1 MNRPNNVQEL
11 QTFLGF
17 IQYLSKFL
25 PNMSD
30 VSAPLRQLLEKN
42 ICWHWDNN
50 KEQSFT
56 KLKQMVTQAPVL
68 RYFDV
73 KKPLTLTVDASSK
86 GLGAALVQGEQ
97 PIVYASRAL
106 TKSQQNYAQIEKE
119 ALAISFGCEKF
130 HQYIFGRSVTVESDH
145 KPLQSI
151 FKKSL
156 HQAPARLQ
164 RLLLS
169 LQKYDL
175 NVIFKPG
182 KTMFLADTLSRA
194 FLPETKE
201 DLELEISVDQL
212 AVTPEEYDQFKK
224 HTSDDP
230 ELQKLRSITQN
241 GWPENKEKVPQD
253 VRKYWNFR
261 DEISCIDGILYK
273 NNKLIVPRSM
283 RSQILKTLHSSH
295 LGIVKQEQENHSF
308 GLECHHR

>member
-1 MNRPNNVQEL
+1 
-11 QTFLGF
+11 
-17 IQYLSKFL
+17 
-25 PNMSD
+25 
-30 VSAPLRQLLEKN
+30 
-42 ICWHWDNN
+42 
-50 KEQSFT
+50 
-56 KLKQMVTQAPVL
+56 MVTQAPVL
-68 RYFDV
+68 RYFDM

-86 GLGAALVQGEQ
+86 GLGAALVQDEQ

-194 FLPETKE
+194 F
-201 DLELEISVDQL
+201 
-212 AVTPEEYDQFKK
+212 
-224 HTSDDP
+224 
-230 ELQKLRSITQN
+230 
-241 GWPENKEKVPQD
+241 
-253 VRKYWNFR
+253 
-261 DEISCIDGILYK
+261 
-273 NNKLIVPRSM
+273 
-283 RSQILKTLHSSH
+283 
-295 LGIVKQEQENHSF
+295 
-308 GLECHHR
+308 

>member
-1 MNRPNNVQEL
+1 MQVPRD
-11 QTFLGF
+11 
-17 IQYLSKFL
+17 S
-25 PNMSD
+25 
-30 VSAPLRQLLEKN
+30 
-42 ICWHWDNN
+42 
-50 KEQSFT
+50 
-56 KLKQMVTQAPVL
+56 
-68 RYFDV
+68 
-73 KKPLTLTVDASSK
+73 
-86 GLGAALVQGEQ
+86 ALVQDEQ

-194 FLPETKE
+194 F
-201 DLELEISVDQL
+201 
-212 AVTPEEYDQFKK
+212 
-224 HTSDDP
+224 
-230 ELQKLRSITQN
+230 
-241 GWPENKEKVPQD
+241 
-253 VRKYWNFR
+253 
-261 DEISCIDGILYK
+261 
-273 NNKLIVPRSM
+273 
-283 RSQILKTLHSSH
+283 
-295 LGIVKQEQENHSF
+295 
-308 GLECHHR
+308 

>member
-1 MNRPNNVQEL
+1 MQVPRD
-11 QTFLGF
+11 
-17 IQYLSKFL
+17 S
-25 PNMSD
+25 
-30 VSAPLRQLLEKN
+30 
-42 ICWHWDNN
+42 
-50 KEQSFT
+50 
-56 KLKQMVTQAPVL
+56 
-68 RYFDV
+68 
-73 KKPLTLTVDASSK
+73 
-86 GLGAALVQGEQ
+86 ALVQDEQ

-130 HQYIFGRSVTVESDH
+130 HQSIFGRSVTVESDH

-212 AVTPEEYDQFKK
+212 AVTPEECDQFKK
-224 HTSDDP
+224 P
-230 ELQKLRSITQN
+230 YI
-241 GWPENKEKVPQD
+241 
-253 VRKYWNFR
+253 
-261 DEISCIDGILYK
+261 
-273 NNKLIVPRSM
+273 
-283 RSQILKTLHSSH
+283 
-295 LGIVKQEQENHSF
+295 
-308 GLECHHR
+308 